1 MARAG
6 ILRSVHFSNV
16 SRSAGWTTLCLFG
29 SKAPGWLPL
38 PFANIRCSTDPGL
51 PNDERMSLRPWVIT
65 AVLFVLSASAATA
78 QGTETPA
85 PVTAGW
91 QDGFYIQS
99 QNGEYRVQIGGLL
112 HADGRFAL
120 ADDEDTVND
129 TFLIRRLR
137 MPIRG
142 RLTRHFEFN
151 LSPDFAGG
159 TLVLQ
164 DAYLD
169 TVFSPAFR
177 IRVGKAKAPV
187 GMERLQSVQAIVFGE
202 RAHPTSLVPNR
213 DVGIQVLG
221 DISGGV
227 ASYQAGVFNGG
238 ADGASLD
245 VDAADS
251 KDLAARLVLRPLT
264 KNPGSALRGLS
275 VSLGGSIG
283 DQRGILSLPV
293 LRTSLLQQI
302 YFAYAAADGV
312 VADGVRHRYS
322 PGASYYYK
330 GFGGAVEYAHSEM
343 AVRKG
348 ATVAD
353 LGNDAW
359 AVSASWMLTGEA
371 AGEALVRPRA
381 NFDFGAGH
389 YGGFQIAARYH
400 ELTVDR
406 EAFTFELAA
415 AGASRKAES
424 WTVGLNWCPAPFLKY
439 VLDFERTIFDDHA
452 VGARPPEN
460 ALFFRTQLYF

>member
-1 MARAG
+1 
-6 ILRSVHFSNV
+6 
-16 SRSAGWTTLCLFG
+16 
-29 SKAPGWLPL
+29 
-38 PFANIRCSTDPGL
+38 
-51 PNDERMSLRPWVIT
+51 MSLRLRVIA
-65 AVLFVLSASAATA
+65 AVLFVLSASPAMAQAT
-78 QGTETPA
+78 GTPA
-85 PVTAGW
+85 PQPVTAGW

-99 QNGEYRVQIGGLL
+99 QNGDYRVQIGGLL
-112 HADGRFAL
+112 QVDGRFAL
-120 ADDEDTVND
+120 ADDAEIVTDL
-129 TFLIRRLR
+129 FLIRRLR

-142 RLTRHFEFN
+142 RLTRHFEFTLN
-151 LSPDFAGG
+151 PDFAGG
-159 TLVLQ
+159 TLVVQ

-177 IRVGKAKAPV
+177 VRVGKAKAPV

-245 VDAADS
+245 LDAADS
-251 KDLAARLVLRPLT
+251 KDVAARVVLRPLMKHT
-264 KNPGSALRGLS
+264 GSALRGLS

-283 DQRGILSLPV
+283 DQSGALPLPV
-293 LRTSLLQQI
+293 LRTALLQQI
-302 YFAYAAADGV
+302 YFAYAIANGV

-322 PGASYYYK
+322 PGVSYYHK
-330 GFGGAVEYAHSEM
+330 RFGGAFEYAHSEM
-343 AVRKG
+343 PVRKG
-348 ATVAD
+348 ATAAD
-353 LGNDAW
+353 VGNDAW

-371 AGEALVRPRA
+371 AGDALVRPRA
-381 NFDFGAGH
+381 NFDFRAGH
-389 YGGFQIAARYH
+389 YGAFQVAARYH

-406 EAFTFELAA
+406 DAFTFEFAA

-424 WTVGLNWCPAPFLKY
+424 WTVGLNWYPAPFLKY
-439 VLDFERTIFDDHA
+439 VLDFERTVFDDHV

>member
-1 MARAG
+1 MP
-6 ILRSVHFSNV
+6 LR
-16 SRSAGWTTLCLFG
+16 
-29 SKAPGWLPL
+29 
-38 PFANIRCSTDPGL
+38 
-51 PNDERMSLRPWVIT
+51 LRLIA
-65 AVLFVLSASAATA
+65 AVLFVLSAIPAMAQGPATA
-78 QGTETPA
+78 AQQ

-99 QNGEYRVQIGGLL
+99 QNGDYRVQIGGLL

-120 ADDEDTVND
+120 ADDAEIVND
-129 TFLIRRLR
+129 TFLLRRLR

-151 LSPDFAGG
+151 LNPDFAGG
-159 TLVLQ
+159 TLVVQ

-177 IRVGKAKAPV
+177 VRVGKAKAPV
-187 GMERLQSVQAIVFGE
+187 GMERLQSVQAIGFGE

-213 DVGIQVLG
+213 DVGVQVLG

-238 ADGASLD
+238 ADGASVD

-251 KDLAARLVLRPLT
+251 KDVAARVVLRPLT
-264 KNPGSALRGLS
+264 KHTGSAFRALS

-283 DQRGILSLPV
+283 DQSGALPLPV

-302 YFAYAAADGV
+302 YFAYAIANGV
-312 VADGVRHRYS
+312 VADGVRHRYA
-322 PGASYYYK
+322 PGVSYYHK
-330 GFGGAVEYAHSEM
+330 EFGGSVEYAHSEM
-343 AVRKG
+343 PVRKG
-348 ATVAD
+348 AAVAD
-353 LGNDAW
+353 VGNDAW
-359 AVSASWMLTGEA
+359 AVSASWTLTGET
-371 AGEALVRPRA
+371 AGETLVRPRA

-389 YGGFQIAARYH
+389 YGAFQLAARYH

-406 EAFTFELAA
+406 DAFTLELAA

-424 WTVGLNWCPAPFLKY
+424 WTVGLNWYPAPFLKY
-439 VLDFERTIFDDHA
+439 VVDFERTVFDDNA